1 MAVWDTP
8 CHGGVGHPHAMAVWD
23 TPCHGGVGH
32 PMPWRCGT
40 PHAMAVWDTPCV
52 HARSDY
58 MRFKPFSVS
67 LRENKH
73 AKGTHL
79 NYVHVAEALEYHTN
93 LTKVI
98 RLTNAEFGGI
108 RRLGLIPS
116 LLVTGLR
123 FPRLL

>member
-1 MAVWDTP
+1 
-8 CHGGVGHPHAMAVWD
+8 
-23 TPCHGGVGH
+23 
-32 PMPWRCGT
+32 MP
-40 PHAMAVWDTPCV
+40 PIAFA
-52 HARSDY
+52 DY

-73 AKGTHL
+73 TKGTHL
-79 NYVHVAEALEYHTN
+79 NYVHVAEALEYH
-93 LTKVI
+93 TKVI

-123 FPRLL
+123 FPMLL